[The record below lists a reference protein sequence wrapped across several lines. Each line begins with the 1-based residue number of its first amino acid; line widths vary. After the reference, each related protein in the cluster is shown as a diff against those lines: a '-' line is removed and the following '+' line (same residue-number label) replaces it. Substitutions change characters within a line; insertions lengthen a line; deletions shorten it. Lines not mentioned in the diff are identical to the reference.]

1 MHDVFGGSQESC
13 LYGSFCIFC
22 LWFVAKFCLCFIL
35 WGIPFLH
42 WKNGT
47 RHSDD
52 VLGIAWSCLRR
63 PQACRKFLAGM
74 PHQCIMLFPVF
85 YMFFSVI
92 FWRCVYAVSTAGFQ
106 YMRLCTGPD
115 HAGFIGGPLPRV
127 FHPGPSF
134 APRCSIGQRFYV
146 GIKGCEN
153 KWIYWK

>member
-1 MHDVFGGSQESC
+1 MHDVFGGLQESC
-13 LYGSFCIFC
+13 LYGSFYIFC

-74 PHQCIMLFPVF
+74 PHQCIMLFPFV

-92 FWRCVYAVSTAGFQ
+92 FWRCVFCGFHCGLSVHAIVYGSGPCWVHWGALAAGVPSGSVFCSPMFHRSTLLCWDK
-106 YMRLCTGPD
+106 RLW
-115 HAGFIGGPLPRV
+115 
-127 FHPGPSF
+127 
-134 APRCSIGQRFYV
+134 
-146 GIKGCEN
+146 E
-153 KWIYWK
+153 